1 MLYYVTPKQYRAVV
15 LDQQQYDPKAM
26 ENLNKEEALEELLL
40 KCSLS
45 ELISTLIMI
54 FKESMQIL
62 YLFIQELSTTK
73 WIPYFFLKECTHLLL
88 CPYADRPTGSVL
100 LPYLHL
106 NKMLKAGCTADFGK
120 EKTGI
125 CADPATGLKCKL
137 PEFCTRY

>member
-1 MLYYVTPKQYRAVV
+1 MLYYVTPKQYRAFI

-62 YLFIQELSTTK
+62 YLFGPELSTT
-73 WIPYFFLKECTHLLL
+73 
-88 CPYADRPTGSVL
+88 
-100 LPYLHL
+100 
-106 NKMLKAGCTADFGK
+106 N
-120 EKTGI
+120 
-125 CADPATGLKCKL
+125 
-137 PEFCTRY
+137 RYPIFS